1 MTNDDEQRTDRK
13 IIRTAREEAA
23 AAVRQF
29 NRARVSGNVT
39 LRVRRDLADA
49 ALNYYDALHD
59 YRDEEA
65 LREPWEERGIIWLE
79 EAASETVTVQ
89 QSLPR
94 ANGATKSVERRYLL
108 AVDPAEIRDTIRE
121 LHDVAKELGF
131 SPKAKQGTV
140 RTEIG
145 EELIEEVEEWRQN
158 NLA

>member
-39 LRVRRDLADA
+39 LR